1 MDDTKPWSIL
11 WTSLEVDEFLFAS
24 DDKKYWLVVSKEE
37 LIGADG
43 GKLYANAPVTVIAS
57 SASCEP
63 YQGDYLN
70 FNISLYIKS
79 LLYFF

>member
-24 DDKKYWLVVSKEE
+24 DDKKYWLVVSREE

-43 GKLYANAPVTVIAS
+43 DKLYANAPVTVIAS

-70 FNISLYIKS
+70 LIFPKS
-79 LLYFF
+79 SS